1 VQRRASEVLAN
12 VFCSHACSNAVNRV
26 GGRPAGP
33 VGQTRY
39 QHGYVM
45 EYIGRGLG
53 YHGWVQQHRLVME
66 RQLGRALRPNE
77 NVHHIN
83 GVKTDNRP
91 ENLELWVK
99 SQPPGQR
106 PQDLVAWAKEILDL
120 YSDEVRTTLLAP
132 PP

>member
-1 VQRRASEVLAN
+1 
-12 VFCSHACSNAVNRV
+12 
-26 GGRPAGP
+26 
-33 VGQTRY
+33 
-39 QHGYVM
+39 M